1 MERNDRRGRKINVG
15 NQIRNYRK
23 GRQFSQE
30 DLAEKVFVSRQTIS
44 NWETEKSY
52 PDLQSLLLLTTLFDI
67 SLDELIKGDVEKMKE
82 NVTVKAMERDS
93 KWMPCHLFL
102 LFMTLPLAKRV
113 SLYFLLATVVF
124 FGAMLYYAFRL
135 EKMKKA
141 HDVATY
147 KEILAFME
155 GKPLASIH
163 GKRRQKKLL
172 LENLLKVLGGIIVGG
187 VFSGPL
193 LFFG

>member
-1 MERNDRRGRKINVG
+1 
-15 NQIRNYRK
+15 
-23 GRQFSQE
+23 
-30 DLAEKVFVSRQTIS
+30 
-44 NWETEKSY
+44 
-52 PDLQSLLLLTTLFDI
+52 
-67 SLDELIKGDVEKMKE
+67 MKE

-93 KWMPCHLFL
+93 KWMLCHLVL
-102 LFMTLPLAKRV
+102 LFLTLPLAKRV

-141 HDVATY
+141 HQVGTY

-155 GKPLASIH
+155 GKPLATIR
-163 GKRRQKKLL
+163 GENRKKKLL

-187 VFSGPL
+187 VFSGLL

>member
-1 MERNDRRGRKINVG
+1 MNVG

-93 KWMPCHLFL
+93 KWMLCHLLL
-102 LFMTLPLAKRV
+102 LFGTLPLAKRI
-113 SLYFLLATVVF
+113 SPYFLLATVVF
-124 FGAMLYYAFRL
+124 FGAMLYYALRL

-141 HDVATY
+141 HQVATY

-155 GKPLASIH
+155 GKPLATIH
-163 GKRRQKKLL
+163 GENRKKKLL

-187 VFSGPL
+187 VVSGLL
-193 LFFG
+193 LFFI